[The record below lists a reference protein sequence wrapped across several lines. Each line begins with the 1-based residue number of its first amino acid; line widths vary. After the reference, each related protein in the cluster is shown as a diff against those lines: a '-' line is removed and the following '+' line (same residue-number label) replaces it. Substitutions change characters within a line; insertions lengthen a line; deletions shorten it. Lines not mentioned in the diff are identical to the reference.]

1 MAQVTSRVDELESS
15 ALVDISSLA
24 TLREAADELT
34 SQQVGALLVVRP
46 NGRRAVLS
54 ERDIVTALAEG
65 TDPDE
70 ERVGDWCT
78 DDLLRCDGDAD
89 IDDALRRMQEAQIR
103 HIVVDVAPGESRI
116 VSLRELVR
124 HTAEPSPA

>member
-1 MAQVTSRVDELESS
+1 MAQVTRVDELEGS

-24 TLREAADELT
+24 TLRAAAEELT

-54 ERDIVTALAEG
+54 ERDIVISLAEG

-70 ERVGDWCT
+70 ERVGDWCSNDVVAT
-78 DDLLRCDGDAD
+78 PGDSSLE
-89 IDDALRRMQEAQIR
+89 DALTAMQEAQVR
-103 HIVVDVAPGESRI
+103 HLVIDCDGGETRVVSM
-116 VSLRELVR
+116 RELVK
-124 HTAEPSPA
+124 HLPSGTPA